1 MMRTVGKESEKMASL
16 NRKDFIRGAAAAAG
30 MLATSGCRTFG
41 TAEGFYG
48 PTIRDRLW
56 MWGHHKDGYKH
67 AGYRGSACPWPGPTV
82 EQAEGCRLMG
92 IPNDCVI
99 RWLNK
104 PAYPWGDYF
113 EQFRSLKRFTF
124 GITDGGNGTI
134 WDKLRI
140 ATEELKPQFPNFTG
154 CFLDDYFN
162 SKVLRQ
168 NAETLRKVS
177 AKLHEN
183 DLRLSVVLYSDQ
195 DGFKDEFK
203 EELSLCDETSLWF
216 WKSGNIGT
224 MADRV
229 KCCRDFIGP
238 DKDLLLGLYMWDF
251 DLGKPV
257 PEDRMV
263 QQLEFARTFLADG
276 TVTGLI
282 FHPTFA
288 AKLDVPAVRLAKEW
302 ITAHGE
308 DRWGV

>member
-1 MMRTVGKESEKMASL
+1 MT
-16 NRKDFIRGAAAAAG
+16 NRRDFIVGAAAAAG
-30 MLATSGCRTFG
+30 SLATSGCRTLFG
-41 TAEGFYG
+41 ESSFYG

-56 MWGHHKDGYKH
+56 MWGHHSDGYRH
-67 AGYRGSACPWPGPTV
+67 AGYRGSACEWPGPTV

-113 EQFRSLKRFTF
+113 EQFRTLRRFTF
-124 GITDGGNGTI
+124 GITDGASGTI
-134 WDKLRI
+134 WEKLRI
-140 ATEELKPQFPNFTG
+140 AIEELKPQFPNFTG
-154 CFLDDYFN
+154 CFLDDYFV
-162 SKVLRQ
+162 SKTLRQ
-168 NAETLRKVS
+168 DADTLRKVS
-177 AKLHEN
+177 AKLHGN
-183 DLRLSVVLYSDQ
+183 GLRLSVVLYSDQ
-195 DGFKDEFK
+195 DGFKEEFK

-229 KCCRDFIGP
+229 KQCRDFIGP

-257 PEDRMV
+257 PADRME
-263 QQLEFARTFLADG
+263 QQLEFARRFLADR

-288 AKLDVPAVRLAKEW
+288 ARLDVPSVNLAKAWIAECGEKEW
-302 ITAHGE
+302 GCC
-308 DRWGV
+308 